1 MKEFFTILKYL
12 TWEKKPWKDLNDLE
26 KESFNSYMVNRYISM
41 YPEYVEL
48 VNLVQNISYNE
59 KEKIYNIY
67 LNLLPKKNVYLKY
80 IKSSKKDI
88 SNELIDKLSFY
99 FDISKREIR
108 EYLPLLSKDII
119 KEILLELG
127 TEDKIIK
134 KLVK

>member
-1 MKEFFTILKYL
+1 MKEFFTVLKYL
-12 TWEKKPWKDLNDLE
+12 TWDKKPWKDLNDIE
-26 KESFNSYMVNRYISM
+26 KESFNSYMINKYISM

-48 VNLVQNISYNE
+48 ANLTQTIPYHE

-67 LNLLPKKNVYLKY
+67 LNVLPKKNVYLKY

-134 KLVK
+134 KLIK